1 MNRLFISLNIP
12 DNIIDSLVELR
23 KLCWDDDNIKQ
34 EPKEKLHVTLKF
46 IGDVN
51 QSKTDDLVDRL
62 RFINDYSAFGC
73 ILENFGFF
81 FRDGTPSILWA
92 GLNIDEKII
101 KLIKHI
107 EEILDDLSIISDKK
121 KFKPHITL
129 TRLRKDPGN
138 DFVNTFKNF
147 SFEPIIFQSNSI
159 TLYKSVLELKGSRY
173 YEIKKYFLK

>member
-12 DNIIDSLVELR
+12 DNIIDRLVELR
-23 KLCWDDDNIKQ
+23 KLCWDDDNLKW

-51 QSKTDDLVDRL
+51 QSKTDELIDRL
-62 RFINDYSAFGC
+62 RFINDYSAFDC

-81 FRDGTPSILWA
+81 FRDGIPSILWA
-92 GLNIDEKII
+92 GLNIAKTII
-101 KLIKHI
+101 KLNKQI
-107 EEILDDLSIISDKK
+107 EEALDALSIISDKK

-159 TLYKSVLELKGSRY
+159 TLYKSVLEPKGSRY
-173 YEIKKYFLK
+173 QEIKKYLLK